1 METFKHSEKMQIP
14 PQPRSFSKTVIIEE
28 IITLSCRIKGF
39 MTTKVSLHGVIERT
53 LWTEEMEKQI

>member
-1 METFKHSEKMQIP
+1 MQIP

-53 LWTEEMEKQI
+53 LWTEETEKQI